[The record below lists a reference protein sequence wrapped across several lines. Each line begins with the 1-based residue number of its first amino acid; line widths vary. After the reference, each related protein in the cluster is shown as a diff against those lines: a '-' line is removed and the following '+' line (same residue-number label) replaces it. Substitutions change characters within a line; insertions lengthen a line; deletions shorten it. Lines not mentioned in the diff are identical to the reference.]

1 MGEIEEVKHGE
12 AVRTAS
18 GNSSPSEDIMPQPT
32 VAVEEKKT
40 FIQKVLTPGS
50 VWQIIIAALLA
61 IAIGLAVTTTVDEVP
76 EAAIVLLAIPG
87 NLWLRALRA
96 VVLPM
101 IVTAMIMAIQRLRNM
116 TQGGGA
122 AGRLARWTIGYYV
135 LTTILA
141 VAHSSLL
148 VGLVWSK
155 MMDQV
160 SGDILLVSEEDQ
172 EMIDERKE
180 FAIHDVVVDMFYSLV
195 PNNIV
200 NALATDALLSV
211 LVTAVVLGYVIK
223 PGGAI
228 HRAVEEVET
237 IVLKVITVLI
247 YLAPIGVFFL
257 IMPNLFRLDIA
268 EIGENLGIL
277 IGATLVSMFIH
288 LFIVVPI
295 IFFAVVRQNPYAYWM
310 KMSPAWI
317 TAWGTASSAA
327 TLPVTIRC
335 VLKQG
340 IPITVTKFAV
350 PLGCL
355 INMDGTAIYFPIVVV
370 FLAATQGI
378 TLNGADYI
386 IVILLSTL
394 ASIGTTPI
402 PSSSLVLTVM
412 IASSVGVPITGM
424 YAVVVAIDWFLDRF
438 RTAMNVSC
446 DTFAA
451 KVVTHITKIKDD
463 DGQSYEDVGNIDPNA
478 LGRHE
483 GEKV

>member
-1 MGEIEEVKHGE
+1 MGELESKTDEME
-12 AVRTAS
+12 RAAS
-18 GNSSPSEDIMPQPT
+18 SNSSPSANTMPT
-32 VAVEEKKT
+32 TAVAVEEKKT
-40 FIQKVLTPGS
+40 FWQRVKTPGS
-50 VWQIIIAALLA
+50 VWQIIFAAILA

-76 EAAIVLLAIPG
+76 EAAIVLLAVPG

-101 IVTAMIMAIQRLRNM
+101 IVTAMIMAVQRLRNM

-122 AGRLARWTIGYYV
+122 AGKLARWTVGYYV

-141 VAHSSLL
+141 VAHSALL

-155 MMDQV
+155 LFNVV
-160 SGDILLVSEEDQ
+160 SGSALEVSEEDQ
-172 EMIDERKE
+172 ELVDERKDT
-180 FAIHDVVVDMFYSLV
+180 AIHDVVVDMFYSLV

-211 LVTAVVLGYVIK
+211 LITAIVLGYVIK

-228 HRAVEEVET
+228 YRAVEEVEV
-237 IVLKVITVLI
+237 IILRVITVLI
-247 YLAPIGVFFL
+247 HLAPIGVFFL

-268 EIGENLGIL
+268 EIGTNLGIL
-277 IGATLVSMFIH
+277 IGGTLCGMFIH
-288 LFIVVPI
+288 MFILIPILFF
-295 IFFAVVRQNPYAYWM
+295 IFTRSNPYTFWF

-340 IPITVTKFAV
+340 VPVTVTKFSV

-378 TLNGADYI
+378 TLNAADYI
-386 IVILLSTL
+386 IIILLSTL

-402 PSSSLVLTVM
+402 PSSSLVLVVM
-412 IASSVGVPITGM
+412 IATSVGVPITGM
-424 YAVVVAIDWFLDRF
+424 YAVVIAIDWFLDRF
-438 RTAMNVSC
+438 RTAVNVSC
-446 DTFAA
+446 DTWAA
-451 KVVTHITKIKDD
+451 KIVTQVTGIKDE
-463 DGQSYEDVGNIDPNA
+463 DGVTYEETENIDPNA
-478 LGRHE
+478 LGRRE
-483 GEKV
+483 EESRV

>member
-1 MGEIEEVKHGE
+1 MGETEGIKHGE
-12 AVRTAS
+12 AERTIS
-18 GNSSPSEDIMPQPT
+18 GNSSPSEDNMPQPG

-40 FIQKVLTPGS
+40 FIQSVMTPGS
-50 VWQIIIAALLA
+50 VWQIIFAALLA
-61 IAIGLAVTTTVDEVP
+61 IAIGLAVTFTVDEVP
-76 EAAIVLLAIPG
+76 EAAIAILGIPG
-87 NLWLRALRA
+87 NLWLRALKA
-96 VVLPM
+96 AVLPM

-122 AGRLARWTIGYYV
+122 AGKLARWTVAYYV
-135 LTTILA
+135 ITTIIA
-141 VAHSSLL
+141 VAHSALL
-148 VGLVWSK
+148 VGLLWSK
-155 MMDQV
+155 LFEQV
-160 SGDILLVSEEDQ
+160 SGSSLAVSEEDQ
-172 EMIDERKE
+172 EVIDERKDT
-180 FAIHDVVVDMFYSLV
+180 AIHDVVVDMFYSLV
-195 PNNIV
+195 PGNIV
-200 NALATDALLSV
+200 DALASDALLSV
-211 LVTAVVLGYVIK
+211 LITAIVLGYVIK

-228 HRAVEEVET
+228 YRAVEEVEV

-247 YLAPIGVFFL
+247 HLAPIGVFFL

-268 EIGENLGIL
+268 EIGANLGIL
-277 IGATLVSMFIH
+277 IGGTLCGMFIH
-288 LFIVVPI
+288 LFIIIPI
-295 IFFAVVRQNPYAYWM
+295 IFFAVTRSNPYTYWM

-335 VLKQG
+335 VLKAG
-340 IPITVTKFAV
+340 VPITVTKFAV

-378 TLNGADYI
+378 TLNAADYI

-402 PSSSLVLTVM
+402 PSSSLVLVVM

-424 YAVVVAIDWFLDRF
+424 YAVVIAIDWFLDRF
-438 RTAMNVSC
+438 RTALNVSC

-451 KVVTHITKIKDD
+451 RVVTHITKIKDE
-463 DGQSYEDVGNIDPNA
+463 DGQTYDEATNVNPNA
-478 LGRHE
+478 MGRND
-483 GEKV
+483 EKV